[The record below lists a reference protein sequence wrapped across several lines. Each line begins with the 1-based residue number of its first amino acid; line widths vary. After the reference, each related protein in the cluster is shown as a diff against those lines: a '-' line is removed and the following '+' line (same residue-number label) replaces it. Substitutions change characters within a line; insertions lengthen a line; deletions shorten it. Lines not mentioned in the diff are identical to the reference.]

1 MTDSV
6 GPIVAAWVSFLW
18 SERYFLAFC
27 GCLVAS
33 TIAAVSW
40 AALVW
45 L

>member
-1 MTDSV
+1 MIEAVS
-6 GPIVAAWVSFLW
+6 IVSAWLRFLW

-27 GCLVAS
+27 VCLVAG
-33 TIAAVSW
+33 TITGVSW